1 MYVTG
6 AIGSTHVG
14 ESFTYDYDLPNDTMY
29 GETCASV
36 DRYIYTERDGG
47 KTVLS
52 HQFIANKAEFASG
65 LTVEQR
71 SDFPWNGHVEYTVS
85 LPASATDSSVRF
97 GLRIPGWSLGSYA
110 LTVNGKSA
118 VAQPEDGFVYLM
130 VNAGDTLELDMSVKF
145 VRANS
150 RVRSDA
156 GQVAVMRGLLVYC
169 VEQADNPGDLWNY
182 RLADG
187 VDATAAKTE
196 FQSDLLGGVDTV
208 SLPAVREQADSDGAA
223 LYVSADVAP
232 AAEAAILT
240 LVPYYSWANR
250 EVGQMRVWLRR

>member
-1 MYVTG
+1 M
-6 AIGSTHVG
+6 G
-14 ESFTYDYDLPNDTMY
+14 ESFTYDYDLPNDTIY

-118 VAQPEDGFVYLM
+118 VAQPEDGFVCLM
-130 VNAGDTLELDMSVKF
+130 VNAGDTLELDMPVKF

-187 VDATAAKTE
+187 VDAAAAKTE

-208 SLPAVREQADSDGAA
+208 SLPAVREQADSDDAA
-223 LYVSADVAP
+223 LYASADVAP
-232 AAEAAILT
+232 ATEAAILT